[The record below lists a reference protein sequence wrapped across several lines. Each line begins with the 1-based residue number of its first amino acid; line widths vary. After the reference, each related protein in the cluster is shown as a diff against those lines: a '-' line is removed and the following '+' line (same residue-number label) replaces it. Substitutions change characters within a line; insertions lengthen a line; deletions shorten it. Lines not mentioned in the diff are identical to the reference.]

1 MKVYPDANIYI
12 TYLLGQRGE
21 GRTDSFFK
29 QGIGCRFSIV
39 ASNIMFAEVAQRCG
53 GSGIILLQKNIDDF
67 QKAGKLETLRV
78 SVEETNESVRMNKAS
93 GNAFG
98 LNDMT
103 HALLA
108 GKYADLFVTNDKEL
122 KKHLKA
128 NYGQKV
134 LLLDEFLAS
143 EP

>member
-21 GRTDSFFK
+21 ELAERFFK
-29 QGIGCRFSIV
+29 QGIRCRFSIV
-39 ASNIMFAEVAQRCG
+39 ASNTMFAEVAQRCG
-53 GSGIILLQKNIDDF
+53 GRGIMLLQKNIDDF
-67 QKAGKLETLRV
+67 QKAGKLETRRV

-122 KKHLKA
+122 KKYLKA
-128 NYGQKV
+128 TYGQKV
-134 LLLDEFLAS
+134 ALLDEFLVS